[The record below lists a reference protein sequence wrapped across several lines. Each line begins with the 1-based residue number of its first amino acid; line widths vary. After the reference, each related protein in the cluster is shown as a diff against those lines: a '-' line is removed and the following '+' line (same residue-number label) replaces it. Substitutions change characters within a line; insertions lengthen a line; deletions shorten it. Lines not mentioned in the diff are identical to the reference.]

1 MRNLISFIYK
11 NHFFFL
17 FLLLEMI
24 CFILIIQ
31 SRSYQSTSLL
41 NSANSV
47 SGNLYSA
54 VANGKEYLL
63 LKDEN
68 LKLAHENMLLRNQ
81 LKSSYDILPQ
91 KVFTINDTLYR
102 KKYVYMQGKVINSS
116 TNNRSNYLTLNIGS
130 NQGVEENNA
139 IINTDGI
146 IGWVKNVSPN
156 FCTAYSILHKDP
168 KVSCKVKK
176 DGSYGGLIWD
186 GNDYRYAT
194 VIDIPTHVRLL
205 KGDTIVTSALSDIF
219 PEGVM
224 VGFIESFER
233 KQGDAF
239 LTAKIKLSADFKK
252 LNYVYV
258 IKNEY
263 KLEQDSIELKIK
275 EDEEGKKKK

>member
-1 MRNLISFIYK
+1 MRNLISFIYR

-17 FLLLEMI
+17 FLLLEVS
-24 CFILIIQ
+24 CFVLIIQ

-47 SGNLYSA
+47 SGNLYAA
-54 VANGKEYLL
+54 VSNGREYLL
-63 LKDEN
+63 LKDAN
-68 LKLAHENMLLRNQ
+68 LKLADENARLRNQ

-102 KKYVYMQGKVINSS
+102 KKYVYTQGKVINST
-116 TNNRSNYLTLNIGS
+116 TNRRSNYITLNIGS
-130 NQGVEENNA
+130 DQGVEKDNA
-139 IINTDGI
+139 VINTDGV
-146 IGWVKNVSPN
+146 IGWVKDVSPN
-156 FCTAYSILHKDP
+156 FSTAYSILHKDP
-168 KVSCKVKK
+168 KVPCKVKK

-186 GNDYRYAT
+186 GGDYRYAT
-194 VIDIPTHVRLL
+194 VIDIPTHVRLI

-224 VGFIESFER
+224 VGFVESFER

-239 LTAKIKLSADFKK
+239 LTLKIKLNADFKK

-258 IKNEY
+258 VKNNS
-263 KLEQDSIELKIK
+263 KLEQDSLELIITK
-275 EDEEGKKKK
+275 EEEKKNK